1 MDRYSFELLSYLAE
15 NKNAGLSNLREISD
29 ALKISMTQIKQS
41 LQSCTEK
48 GFINNL
54 HNITD
59 LGLDELEP
67 YHVKK
72 AVIMAAGF
80 GSRMMPATTDRPKPL
95 VLVNGKRI
103 IETLLDALVNVGIK
117 DIVIIRGYKK
127 EKFNE
132 LLFKYPFIKFID
144 NDLYD
149 KENNISSVIKAI
161 DYIDNCYLCESDL
174 YISNPKI
181 IKKYQYTS
189 NILGSYSL
197 ETDDWSFELKDG
209 YISNYKKGN
218 KYCYNYYGI
227 SYWTKDDSYKLR
239 KDWKELYKTNKNIF
253 WEEVPLVL
261 KKDNYKVEIRH
272 CEKNDIIEIDNYY
285 ELAELDNSYKV

>member
-181 IKKYQYTS
+181 IRKYQYTS